1 MPSHLTYSEIEKLD
15 SERSD
20 ARILCKCGHSL
31 LINNK
36 ENRALC
42 SHCHNFVF
50 KTKKDEFLYR
60 MKEKQ
65 IRRKREQK
73 NK

>member
-1 MPSHLTYSEIEKLD
+1 MQEYLTFRELEKLNN
-15 SERSD
+15 ERTQN
-20 ARILCKCGHSL
+20 RVLCKCGHSM

-36 ENRALC
+36 EHRAIC
-42 SHCHNFVF
+42 SHCNNFVF

-65 IRRKREQK
+65 IKRKRES
-73 NK
+73 NI